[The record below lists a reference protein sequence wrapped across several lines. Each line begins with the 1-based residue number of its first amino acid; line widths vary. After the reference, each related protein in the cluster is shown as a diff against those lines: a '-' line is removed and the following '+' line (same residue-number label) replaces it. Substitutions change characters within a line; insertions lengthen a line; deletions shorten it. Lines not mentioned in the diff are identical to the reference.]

1 MSDITKNWIINL
13 IVIQFLCLLVFLI
26 SQNDLILFLA
36 GGSLLSGAIL
46 ITKDYMNSPPSN
58 LISRVRQKL
67 KKKNKEED

>member
-67 KKKNKEED
+67 KKKNQEED